1 MRGASGPSSLI
12 LSTRQARQLSEQ
24 VAGLKDMN
32 QSEVCMEDSALLYIN
47 VSRNGK
53 VVWKAIADE
62 CPGELRITGSAG
74 AHLLDDRSCAFWH
87 VVNSFFPAGTATATK
102 TDSLRACA
110 DTNNG

>member
-1 MRGASGPSSLI
+1 
-12 LSTRQARQLSEQ
+12 
-24 VAGLKDMN
+24 
-32 QSEVCMEDSALLYIN
+32 MEDSALLYIS